1 MQSSLVQIFAK
12 YPRAGSVKTR
22 MIPAVGPEAAAEL
35 QLALLQDICWRLH
48 GSFQVEI
55 WGTDSAAKEH
65 YCSLINKYNLG
76 FRRQCEGDLGVR
88 LEFAVASAFRRGS
101 WPILVGADCP
111 HIDVDLIDTI
121 DTELDCGAD
130 AVMVP
135 AIDGGYV
142 ALGLSVKNNQLFS
155 GIDWGTGRVAEQ
167 TLDAM
172 YKTGIE
178 CVVLEPMQDIDYFED
193 LHGLMGS
200 SNNIRSQALNDW
212 MERHL

>member
-1 MQSSLVQIFAK
+1 
-12 YPRAGSVKTR
+12 
-22 MIPAVGPEAAAEL
+22 
-35 QLALLQDICWRLH
+35 
-48 GSFQVEI
+48 
-55 WGTDSAAKEH
+55 
-65 YCSLINKYNLG
+65 
-76 FRRQCEGDLGVR
+76 
-88 LEFAVASAFRRGS
+88 
-101 WPILVGADCP
+101 
-111 HIDVDLIDTI
+111 
-121 DTELDCGAD
+121 
-130 AVMVP
+130 MVP